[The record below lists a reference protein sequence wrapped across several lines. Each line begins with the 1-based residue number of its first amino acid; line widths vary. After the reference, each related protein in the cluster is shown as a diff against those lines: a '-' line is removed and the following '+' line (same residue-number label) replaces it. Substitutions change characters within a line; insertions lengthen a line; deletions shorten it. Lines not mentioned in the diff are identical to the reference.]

1 MRRSLLQ
8 RALPRTLLARNI
20 ALLIALV
27 VLSQVCSLGVLLH
40 YVQRPRVERAAAVF
54 ATYVTTLDNLLQ
66 TTPRAARDA
75 LAARLDAHT
84 RLPGN
89 ALAEPPAGLLRGYR
103 NYQRKVFLASLREH
117 LPADM
122 EARWQ
127 TEGGQRLWIR
137 MHAPADGSGGA
148 APATG
153 ASAAAASAGAA
164 SGAAAPGPAASEAG
178 RSAAPGP
185 AASGADTS
193 AAPGPAASGADTSA
207 APGPAAS
214 GADTSATP
222 YWIALPIP
230 EDAQGNGLDAAIL
243 LSLGLAALAA
253 LTGYAIQLHLNRPL
267 QELTRAAQRLSDGDT
282 PPPLP
287 TSGPLEIAAVSS
299 AFNQMTHAL
308 QQAEATRALMLAG
321 ISHDIRTPL
330 TKLRLSMAMAMPESS
345 DSSFVVAAESYLD
358 QIETILQQ
366 FMDYA
371 GSGER
376 EPAEPGDLNV
386 LIERLAGD
394 FAGLGHEF
402 ELSLARL
409 PLIPY
414 RPVSMMRLLMNLMQN
429 AIVYGGSGL
438 AVRSWATDDAVYVA
452 VGDRG
457 KGLSAEELEQL
468 KAPFQRGRNA
478 RAHSGGTGLGLAIVE
493 RIARLHGGRVEFH
506 AREGGGLEVWVV
518 VPGGAG

>member
-1 MRRSLLQ
+1 MSRPLLQ

-66 TTPRAARDA
+66 STPRAARDA
-75 LAARLDAHT
+75 LAARLDARA
-84 RLPGN
+84 RLPGS
-89 ALAEPPAGLLRGYR
+89 ALAEPRSSVLRGYR
-103 NYQRKVFLASLREH
+103 DYQRKVFLASLREH

-127 TEGGQRLWIR
+127 TEDGQRLWIR

-148 APATG
+148 APAAA
-153 ASAAAASAGAA
+153 ASAAAASAAAAPEASAPAAAA
-164 SGAAAPGPAASEAG
+164 SGAAASEAN
-178 RSAAPGP
+178 
-185 AASGADTS
+185 TS
-193 AAPGPAASGADTSA
+193 AA
-207 APGPAAS
+207 
-214 GADTSATP
+214 P

-287 TSGPLEIAAVSS
+287 TSGPLEIAAVSN

-376 EPAEPGDLNV
+376 EPAEPGDLNA

-438 AVRSWATDDAVYVA
+438 AVRSWATDDSVYVA

-518 VPGGAG
+518 VPGGVG

>member
-1 MRRSLLQ
+1 MTRPLL
-8 RALPRTLLARNI
+8 RGILPRTLLARNI
-20 ALLIALV
+20 VLLIALV

-54 ATYVTTLDNLLQ
+54 ATYVTTLDSLLQ
-66 TTPRAARDA
+66 STPAGARDA
-75 LAARLDAHT
+75 LTARLDART
-84 RLPGN
+84 RLPDS
-89 ALAEPPAGLLRGYR
+89 AQAEPPPSVLRAYR
-103 NYQRKVFLASLREH
+103 NYQRKVFLDSLRKH

-137 MHAPADGSGGA
+137 LHAPA
-148 APATG
+148 
-153 ASAAAASAGAA
+153 AA
-164 SGAAAPGPAASEAG
+164 SGAAAPRA
-178 RSAAPGP
+178 
-185 AASGADTS
+185 
-193 AAPGPAASGADTSA
+193 
-207 APGPAAS
+207 
-214 GADTSATP
+214 P

-267 QELTRAAQRLSDGDT
+267 QELTHAARRLSAGDT

-287 TSGPLEIAAVSS
+287 TDGPVEIAAVSS
-299 AFNQMTHAL
+299 AFNQMTEAL
-308 QQAEATRALMLAG
+308 KQAEATRALMLAG

-330 TKLRLSMAMAMPESS
+330 TKLRLSMAMAMPDGS
-345 DSSFVVAAESYLD
+345 DSSFAVAAESYLD

-376 EPAEPGDLNV
+376 EPAEPGDLNALV
-386 LIERLAGD
+386 ERLAGD

-409 PLIPY
+409 PLVDY

-438 AVRSWATDDAVYVA
+438 AVRSWATHDAVYVA

-518 VPGGAG
+518 LPAGAG

>member
-1 MRRSLLQ
+1 MSRSLLQ
-8 RALPRTLLARNI
+8 SLLPRTLLARNI

-27 VLSQVCSLGVLLH
+27 MLSQVCALGVLLH

-54 ATYVTTLDNLLQ
+54 ATYVTTLDNLLAA
-66 TTPRAARDA
+66 TPPAARQG
-75 LAARLDAHT
+75 LTARLDA
-84 RLPGN
+84 RAQAPDE
-89 ALAEPPAGLLRGYR
+89 AAAEPPPNLTRAYR
-103 NYQRKVFLASLREH
+103 TYQRNVFLESLRAH

-122 EARWQ
+122 PARWQ
-127 TEGGQRLWIR
+127 TRGGQRLWIR
-137 MHAPADGSGGA
+137 MHAPAD
-148 APATG
+148 APQ
-153 ASAAAASAGAA
+153 
-164 SGAAAPGPAASEAG
+164 
-178 RSAAPGP
+178 
-185 AASGADTS
+185 
-193 AAPGPAASGADTSA
+193 
-207 APGPAAS
+207 
-214 GADTSATP
+214 TP

-243 LSLGLAALAA
+243 LSLGLGALAA
-253 LTGYAIQLHLNRPL
+253 LTGYLIQRHLNRPL
-267 QELTRAAQRLSDGDT
+267 QELTRAARRVSAGET
-282 PPPLP
+282 PAPLP
-287 TSGPLEIAAVSS
+287 TDGPTEIAAVSG
-299 AFNQMTHAL
+299 AFNQMTQAL

-330 TKLRLSMAMAMPESS
+330 TKLRLSMAMAMPNGS

-376 EPAEPGDLNV
+376 EQPEPGDLNA

-402 ELSLARL
+402 ELSLATL
-409 PLIPY
+409 PAVPY
-414 RPVSMMRLLMNLMQN
+414 RPISMMRLLMNLMQN

-438 AVRSWATDDAVYVA
+438 AVRSWATREAVYVA

-457 KGLSAEELEQL
+457 KGLSARELEQL

-478 RAHSGGTGLGLAIVE
+478 RTHSGGTGLGLAIVE
-493 RIARLHGGRVEFH
+493 RIARLHGGSLEFH
-506 AREGGGLEVWVV
+506 AREGGGLEVWAVLP
-518 VPGGAG
+518 PGASTR

>member
-1 MRRSLLQ
+1 MTQPLMQ
-8 RALPRTLLARNI
+8 RVLPRTLLARNI
-20 ALLIALV
+20 ALLIVLV
-27 VLSQVCSLGVLLH
+27 MLSQVCSLGVLLH

-54 ATYVTTLDNLLQ
+54 ASYVTTLDNLLQ
-66 TTPRAARDA
+66 TTPPAARGA
-75 LAARLDAHT
+75 LTARLDA
-84 RLPGN
+84 RAELPDS
-89 ALAEPPAGLLRGYR
+89 AVAEPPPSLLRAYR
-103 NYQRKVFLASLREH
+103 NYQRKVFLTSLREH
-117 LPADM
+117 LPAGLA
-122 EARWQ
+122 ARWQ

-137 MHAPADGSGGA
+137 MHAPAD
-148 APATG
+148 APN
-153 ASAAAASAGAA
+153 
-164 SGAAAPGPAASEAG
+164 
-178 RSAAPGP
+178 
-185 AASGADTS
+185 
-193 AAPGPAASGADTSA
+193 
-207 APGPAAS
+207 
-214 GADTSATP
+214 TP

-243 LSLGLAALAA
+243 LSRGLAALAA

-267 QELTRAAQRLSDGDT
+267 EDLARAARRLSAGET

-287 TSGPLEIAAVSS
+287 TGGPVEIAAVSS

-308 QQAEATRALMLAG
+308 HEAEATRALMLAG

-330 TKLRLSMAMAMPESS
+330 TKLRLSMAMAMPDNS

-376 EPAEPGDLNV
+376 ELAEPGDLNA

-409 PLIPY
+409 PVLAY

-438 AVRSWATDDAVYVA
+438 AVRSWATHEAVHVA

-457 KGLSAEELEQL
+457 KGLSAQELEQL

-478 RAHSGGTGLGLAIVE
+478 RSHSGGTGLGLAIVE

-506 AREGGGLEVWVV
+506 ARDGGGLEVWVV
-518 VPGGAG
+518 LPPSVIRDRATHPGPLETPHPQSRAPSASE

>member
-1 MRRSLLQ
+1 MM
-8 RALPRTLLARNI
+8 
-20 ALLIALV
+20 
-27 VLSQVCSLGVLLH
+27 LSQVCSLGVLLH
-40 YVQRPRVERAAAVF
+40 YVQRPRVVRAATVF
-54 ATYVTTLDNLLQ
+54 ATYVTTLDGLLQ
-66 TTPRAARDA
+66 ATPPNARAG
-75 LAARLDAHT
+75 LTGRLDA
-84 RLPGN
+84 REQLP
-89 ALAEPPAGLLRGYR
+89 AEATVEPPPSLLLAYR
-103 NYQRKVFLASLREH
+103 TYQRSVFLDSLRAH

-122 EARWQ
+122 PVLWQ
-127 TEGGQRLWIR
+127 FEGGQRLWIR
-137 MHAPADGSGGA
+137 MHAPADGPHS
-148 APATG
+148 
-153 ASAAAASAGAA
+153 
-164 SGAAAPGPAASEAG
+164 
-178 RSAAPGP
+178 
-185 AASGADTS
+185 
-193 AAPGPAASGADTSA
+193 
-207 APGPAAS
+207 
-214 GADTSATP
+214 P

-230 EDAQGNGLDAAIL
+230 EDAQGAGLDAAIL
-243 LSLGLAALAA
+243 LSLGLGALAA
-253 LTGYAIQLHLNRPL
+253 LTGYVIQRHLNQPL
-267 QELTRAAQRLSDGDT
+267 RQLTRAARRVSAGET
-282 PPPLP
+282 PVPLP
-287 TSGPLEIAAVSS
+287 TDGPTEIAAVSG
-299 AFNQMTHAL
+299 AFNQMTHTL

-330 TKLRLSMAMAMPESS
+330 TKLRLSMAMAMPDGS

-376 EPAEPGDLNV
+376 EAAEAGDLNA

-402 ELSLARL
+402 ELSLAVL
-409 PLIPY
+409 PAIAY
-414 RPVSMMRLLMNLMQN
+414 RPISMMRLLMNLMQN

-438 AVRSWATDDAVYVA
+438 AVRSWVTGQAVYVA

-493 RIARLHGGRVEFH
+493 RIARLHGGSLQFH

-518 VPGGAG
+518 LPRAS